1 MDIRCIGSGKDT
13 LTLMLNSEQVVTIV
27 IAEVPGWPQGLPF
40 DRLHA
45 SDLIQKARLY
55 FNMAERTQAP
65 REMKA

>member
-27 IAEVPGWPQGLPF
+27 LAEVPGWPQGLPF

-55 FNMAERTQAP
+55 FNMVERTQAKG
-65 REMKA
+65 MKA